1 VDTFIKFD
9 GVDGESTHK
18 DHKGEIEVLSW
29 NWGVSNDASP
39 GSGGGAGTGKARV
52 HDLRIVHHYDA
63 ASPLLAETAA
73 TGKHLKEAFLTV
85 GRAGEKAADFL
96 KVSMKDVLVTEVDV
110 AGDAEAV
117 TEEVAL
123 RPAWIR
129 FDYARQSP
137 SGAAGGTTSFT
148 WDGGRP
154 KGIKRNW

>member
-29 NWGVSNDASP
+29 NWGITNAST
-39 GSGGGAGTGKARV
+39 SSAGGGGVGKARLHELRVV
-52 HDLRIVHHYDA
+52 HQYDA
-63 ASPLLAETAA
+63 ASPVLAANAA
-73 TGKHLKEAFLTV
+73 TGRHITEASLSV
-85 GRAGEKAADFL
+85 SRGGEKATGFL

-110 AGDAEAV
+110 AGGGEAV
-117 TEEVAL
+117 IETVAL

-148 WDGGRP
+148 WDRASGTKLG
-154 KGIKRNW
+154 